1 MDFVSMGMII
11 IDAIYPETGPPLHD
25 ILGGAGTYAT
35 VGARLFCH
43 GDASIRIGFVIH
55 AGNELSQK
63 LRDEIASWKTG
74 THIIETPN
82 RKTTRGKNVYVD
94 GIRHFEFCT
103 PKIQVEPSMLPEIYL
118 TARTYHLICTP
129 SRCIELVKE
138 LLAKREKLVASISG
152 LSEKPIFVWEPM
164 EHSCRPSE
172 RMSFYEALKYVD
184 VFSPNHDEMQALFAD
199 LPNANHNDLGQGGPV
214 IDPHTF
220 EVSAFG
226 LYLRLKANG
235 FGDKTCALVLRQG
248 EKGCTVCSANRQFRV
263 PAYHRALTN
272 LWLEEQDQWV
282 NKVIDVTGGGNAF
295 LGGFC
300 IGLGM
305 TSRWREED
313 PSLDL
318 SDFEGAAFYGTVA
331 ASFAIEQIGTP
342 KVIYRNSDGAELWNG
357 DLPSDRISAMLSRVH
372 KQAATQPVSLA
383 FDPET
388 IGALIE
394 ICRTETSVSSKAL
407 LNNKQPS
414 ENDAEELN
422 KRLARSLRQ
431 TTAIEENIKLPDKL
445 PQSLLKDGR

>member
-1 MDFVSMGMII
+1 
-11 IDAIYPETGPPLHD
+11 
-25 ILGGAGTYAT
+25 
-35 VGARLFCH
+35 
-43 GDASIRIGFVIH
+43 
-55 AGNELSQK
+55 
-63 LRDEIASWKTG
+63 
-74 THIIETPN
+74 
-82 RKTTRGKNVYVD
+82 
-94 GIRHFEFCT
+94 
-103 PKIQVEPSMLPEIYL
+103 MLPEIYL

-129 SRCIELVKE
+129 SRCIKLVKE
-138 LLAKREKLVASISG
+138 LLAKREELVASIPS

-199 LPNANHNDLGQGGPV
+199 LPNANLKDLGQRGAE
-214 IDPHTF
+214 IDPRTS
-220 EVSAFG
+220 EVSPFG
-226 LYLRLKANG
+226 LYLLLKANG
-235 FGDKTCALVLRQG
+235 FGDKACALILRQG

-263 PAYHRALTN
+263 PAYHRAFTDLSP
-272 LWLEEQDQWV
+272 EERDQWV

-300 IGLGM
+300 IGLGVM
-305 TSRWREED
+305 SRRREED

-331 ASFAIEQIGTP
+331 ASFAIEQIGMP
-342 KVIYRNSDGAELWNG
+342 KVTYKDSDGTELWNG
-357 DLPSDRISAMLSRVH
+357 DLPSDRMSAMLSRVH

-394 ICRTETSVSSKAL
+394 ICRTEKFVSSKAL
-407 LNNKQPS
+407 RSSKQPS

-422 KRLARSLRQ
+422 KRLARSLQQ

-445 PQSLLKDGR
+445 PQSSSKYSR

>member
-1 MDFVSMGMII
+1 
-11 IDAIYPETGPPLHD
+11 
-25 ILGGAGTYAT
+25 
-35 VGARLFCH
+35 
-43 GDASIRIGFVIH
+43 
-55 AGNELSQK
+55 
-63 LRDEIASWKTG
+63 
-74 THIIETPN
+74 
-82 RKTTRGKNVYVD
+82 
-94 GIRHFEFCT
+94 
-103 PKIQVEPSMLPEIYL
+103 MLPEIYF

-138 LLAKREKLVASISG
+138 LLAKREEFVASISS

-172 RMSFYEALKYVD
+172 RMSFYEALRYVD

-199 LPNANHNDLGQGGPV
+199 LPNANFRDLGQGGAV
-214 IDPHTF
+214 IAPNNVK
-220 EVSAFG
+220 VSPFG

-248 EKGCTVCSANRQFRV
+248 EKGCTVCSANRQFQV
-263 PAYHRALTN
+263 PAYHRAFTDLSP
-272 LWLEEQDQWV
+272 EERDQWV

-295 LGGFC
+295 LGGYC

-305 TSRWREED
+305 TNRWREEN

-331 ASFAIEQIGTP
+331 ASFAIEQNGTP
-342 KVIYRNSDGAELWNG
+342 KVTYRKTDGAELWNG
-357 DLPSDRISAMLSRVH
+357 DLPQDRISAMLSRVH

-388 IGALIE
+388 LGELIE
-394 ICRTETSVSSKAL
+394 ICRTETLVSSKAL
-407 LNNKQPS
+407 HNSKQPN

-422 KRLARSLRQ
+422 RRLARSLRQ
-431 TTAIEENIKLPDKL
+431 TTATEENIKLPDKL
-445 PQSLLKDGR
+445 PQSLLK